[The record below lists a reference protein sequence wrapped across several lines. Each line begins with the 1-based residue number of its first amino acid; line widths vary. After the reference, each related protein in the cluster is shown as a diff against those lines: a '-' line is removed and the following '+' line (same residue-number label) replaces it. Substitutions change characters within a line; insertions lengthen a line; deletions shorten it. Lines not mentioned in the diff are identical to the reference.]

1 MIELKPYRGTTAS
14 TVEKGDK
21 TRLGGDVRTGGQAY
35 PWHQNSAI
43 ANPLGCLFAIGL
55 FGSFFLSI
63 ITGTPVWLC
72 LFVVICILAIYI
84 VNLLWQNYLS
94 QYVGQPTLLVSA
106 ERAGRGDEVEVRFRQ
121 PIKGDLLVE
130 KGTIELLAREW
141 VRYKCGTDT
150 CTATHD
156 QMIQTEIDH
165 RQRSLTAG
173 EAYEQRVTLT
183 IPSKA
188 MHSFAFDDNSLTWI
202 IRVTVHSSGF
212 LTLTES
218 YAIQVTPEI
227 HTL

>member
-1 MIELKPYRGTTAS
+1 MIELKPYRGTSAS
-14 TVEKGDK
+14 TIEKGDK
-21 TRLGGDVRTGGQAY
+21 NRLGGEVRTGRQAY
-35 PWHQNSAI
+35 PWHENTTLTTTFGCVFIVGLLVAVFLTVI
-43 ANPLGCLFAIGL
+43 TATPIWLCLFAI
-55 FGSFFLSI
+55 
-63 ITGTPVWLC
+63 V
-72 LFVVICILAIYI
+72 CILAIYI
-84 VNLLWQNYLS
+84 INLLWQNYLN

-106 ERAGRGDEVEVRFRQ
+106 ERAGRGDDIEVRFRQ
-121 PIKGDLLVE
+121 PIKNDLLVE

-156 QMIQTEIDH
+156 HMIQTELDQ
-165 RQRSLTAG
+165 RQRQLTAG
-173 EAYEQRVTLT
+173 EAYEQRVTLS

-188 MHSFAFDDNSLTWI
+188 MHSFAFSDNSLTWI
-202 IRVTVHSSGF
+202 IRVTVQSSGF